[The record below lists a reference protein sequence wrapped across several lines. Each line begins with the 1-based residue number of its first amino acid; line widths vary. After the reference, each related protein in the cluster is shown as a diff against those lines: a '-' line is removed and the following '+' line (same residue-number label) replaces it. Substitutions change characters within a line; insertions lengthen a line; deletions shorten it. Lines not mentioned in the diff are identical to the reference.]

1 MLKNKIVKLKT
12 LKNIAIFLLIAGMA
26 GFNSCG
32 KKKLNNATTSAEDN
46 DLAESL
52 FNEVFNAASNES
64 GKREVGSLKTGSIAE
79 LLDTAACANVQLFWS
94 TDTLPYLEKIII
106 DYGTGC
112 TYNGRT
118 FEGTLT
124 IIKTG
129 KWYEVNTETTIT
141 LGNDF
146 YIDGYK
152 IEGQK
157 IVTTT
162 ALDWAPSLGILL
174 RAVFDISVINAKITT
189 LDGDVLTWSSERT
202 HIWTIE
208 TITPFLFLRIDG
220 SADGTNRDGVSYEL
234 TIIETL
240 VWEAG
245 CFHVVDGVLKI
256 TSDDV
261 NKDITI
267 DYGDGACD
275 DKATIAIG
283 NKKPKDFTLK

>member
-1 MLKNKIVKLKT
+1 MKRKT
-12 LKNIAIFLLIAGMA
+12 LKNITIFLLIAGMT
-26 GFNSCG
+26 GFYSCG

-46 DLAESL
+46 DIAESL

-64 GKREVGSLKTGSIAE
+64 GKREEGSLKTGSIAE

-94 TDTLPYLEKIII
+94 TNTPSYLEKIII
-106 DYGTGC
+106 DYGTAC

-124 IIKTG
+124 ITKTG
-129 KWYEVNTETTIT
+129 RWYEVNTVTTIT

-152 IEGQK
+152 VEGQK
-157 IVTTT
+157 TATTT
-162 ALDWAPSLGILL
+162 ALDWGPSLGIIL

-189 LDGDVLTWSSERT
+189 PDGKVMTWTSERT
-202 HIWTIE
+202 HTWTIE
-208 TITPFLFLRIDG
+208 TTTPFLFLRVDG
-220 SADGTNRDGVSYEL
+220 SANGTNRDGVSYEL

-240 VWEAG
+240 LWKAG
-245 CFHVVDGVLKI
+245 CLHVVDGVLEI

-261 NKDITI
+261 NKKITI
-267 DYGDGACD
+267 DYGDGTCD
-275 DKATIAIG
+275 SKATIAIG
-283 NKKPKDFTLK
+283 KKKSKEFVLK

>member
-1 MLKNKIVKLKT
+1 MKLKT

-26 GFNSCG
+26 GFYSCG

-52 FNEVFNAASNES
+52 FNEVFNAVSNES
-64 GKREVGSLKTGSIAE
+64 GKREEGSLKTGSIAE
-79 LLDTAACANVQLFWS
+79 LLDTAICAKVQLFWS

-106 DYGTGC
+106 VYETGC
-112 TYNGRT
+112 IYNGRT

-124 IIKTG
+124 ITKTG

-152 IEGQK
+152 VEGQK
-157 IVTTT
+157 TVTTT
-162 ALDWAPSLGILL
+162 SLDWGPSLGIIL

-189 LDGDVLTWSSERT
+189 PDGEVLTWSSERMHT
-202 HIWTIE
+202 WTIE
-208 TITPFLFLRIDG
+208 TTTPFLFLRV
-220 SADGTNRDGVSYEL
+220 DGTASGINRDDVSYTL
-234 TIIETL
+234 TIAETL
-240 VWEAG
+240 LWKVG
-245 CFHVVDGVLKI
+245 CPYVVDGILKI

-261 NKDITI
+261 KQEIVI
-267 DYGDGACD
+267 DYGDGTCD

-283 NKKPKDFTLK
+283 KKKPKDFTLK